1 MRPAMVTSCVR
12 QVFLDG
18 HQLPDAAATE
28 ATESGCRG
36 VGRVCRSRW
45 LGQEAFGHGTGLWSQ
60 TAGWLVDSR
69 DSAAGG
75 DPPHI
80 ASSKV
85 VGVGTSGHQECDKC
99 TGQ

>member
-1 MRPAMVTSCVR
+1 M
-12 QVFLDG
+12 
-18 HQLPDAAATE
+18 
-28 ATESGCRG
+28 
-36 VGRVCRSRW
+36 GRVCRSRW
-45 LGQEAFGHGTGLWSQ
+45 LGQDAFRRETGLRSQ

-85 VGVGTSGHQECDKC
+85 AGVDASGHQECDKC